1 MDDSVLLERWRAGD
15 DTAGTELLKSY
26 YDVLYRFFAN
36 KVESEAE
43 DLVQVTMM
51 AVLSGRDRFEM
62 RSTFRAYLLSI
73 GRFQLYEHYRKKKR
87 REAVLEYDTVSA
99 FDLGPSPSV
108 HLAAQA
114 EQRLLLEALRRIPV
128 NFQIALELHYW
139 EDLSGPELAE
149 VLNVPV
155 DTAYSRLR
163 KARELLKKK
172 MKVVSSG
179 VDLVRLQQDE
189 EDESLD
195 DEGRALKFLTRA

>member
-1 MDDSVLLERWRAGD
+1 MED
-15 DTAGTELLKSY
+15 TELLEQWRGGDELAGTQLLKRY
-26 YDVLYRFFAN
+26 YDVLFRFFAN
-36 KVESEAE
+36 KVDSEAD

-73 GRFQLYEHYRKKKR
+73 ARFQLYEHYRKR
-87 REAVLEYDTVSA
+87 RRRDAVLEYDSVSA
-99 FDLGPSPSV
+99 FDLSPSPSMHV
-108 HLAAQA
+108 AARA
-114 EQRLLLEALRRIPV
+114 EQQLLLEALRRMPV
-128 NFQIALELHYW
+128 NFQVALELHYW

-172 MKVVSSG
+172 MKVVAAG
-179 VDLVRLQQDE
+179 LDLARPDDDTLDE
-189 EDESLD
+189 
-195 DEGRALKFLTRA
+195 EGRALRLAARS